1 MTEQPIE
8 QHLLE
13 LKSRLKSA
21 VLVLALAGV
30 AGFLYS
36 SNILNWIQNDLA
48 ISLHA
53 LTAYEVFY
61 TRITIAVLFGFFL
74 ALPFIAFQMLKFA
87 QPGLKN
93 REYRVIRNYLPFSL
107 LLFIGGAVFSYQYV
121 VKSALSFFTAMT
133 RASEVTAVWGLQN
146 TIGFAVKLS
155 AFSGL
160 MFQLPVVSVV
170 LATAGVLDQDM
181 MVEYRPYAFV
191 AVLLLA
197 AVSTPPDV
205 VTQILVTIPVMG
217 LYQISIWLV
226 GKYEN

>member
-1 MTEQPIE
+1 MTEQPLE
-8 QHLLE
+8 KHLLE
-13 LKSRLKSA
+13 LKSRLLKSSA
-21 VLVLALAGV
+21 ALALAGI

-36 SNILNWIQNDLA
+36 STILTWIQNDLTL
-48 ISLHA
+48 SLHA

-61 TRITIAVLFGFFL
+61 TRITIALLFGFVL

-121 VKSALSFFTAMT
+121 VKSALGFFSSMT
-133 RASEVTAVWGLQN
+133 QGSQVTAVWGLQN
-146 TIGFAVKLS
+146 TVGFVVKLS

-170 LATAGVLDQDM
+170 LASAGVLTKEM

-191 AVLLLA
+191 AVLLLS

-217 LYQISIWLV
+217 LYQVSIWLV